1 MIPVATQILLASRE
15 TPRLIPS
22 GEFLPPL
29 FVCFTTIQADHFQ
42 PLIFFQES
50 FNDPMQKMKPLRPSN
65 DLYLYPVLEHKH
77 RTHTPDTT
85 LSPIIPSQWISAPS
99 TRQISDTVL
108 LFYQKNMANQSGGS
122 GGGTHSCYYQQDK
135 FHTWKFQDHCQVCPT
150 ANQFLP
156 NIDCIMRP
164 SSFPLSFSPTNYHTS
179 ARLKKTQSTQLK
191 NNYSLFDFV
200 MT

>member
-1 MIPVATQILLASRE
+1 M
-15 TPRLIPS
+15 
-22 GEFLPPL
+22 
-29 FVCFTTIQADHFQ
+29 CFTTIQADHFQ
-42 PLIFFQES
+42 PLILFQKS
-50 FNDPMQKMKPLRPSN
+50 SNDPMQKMKPLRSSN

-85 LSPIIPSQWISAPS
+85 LSPIIPSQWNSAPY

-108 LFYQKNMANQSGGS
+108 LFYRNDMANQSGGS
-122 GGGTHSCYYQQDK
+122 GEETHLLLLTRQVSSVDSQDN
-135 FHTWKFQDHCQVCPT
+135 CQMSPAVD
-150 ANQFLP
+150 QSLP
-156 NIDCIMRP
+156 NIDSIMRP

-179 ARLKKTQSTQLK
+179 ASLKKTQSTQLK